1 MDSLYLS
8 HNHYTQKL
16 HIHHTQLQLPV
27 FIAFYMYL
35 QVKFPFYF
43 INTLSCYQNWHSSSL
58 CPGAKRASWYVFSFF
73 KGIKQKSIDNS
84 FANWQVVRFKST
96 GCFEVPYFLFLQQQV
111 Q

>member
-1 MDSLYLS
+1 MDSLHLS
-8 HNHYTQKL
+8 HNHCTQKIR
-16 HIHHTQLQLPV
+16 IHHSQLQLPV
-27 FIAFYMYL
+27 FIAFYTCL

-43 INTLSCYQNWHSSSL
+43 TKTLSSYQNWHSSSL

-84 FANWQVVRFKST
+84 FENWHITGFIST
-96 GCFEVPYFLFLQQQV
+96 VCFVVPYFLFLQQQV